1 MAAARSPQAHD
12 KRVQKIATDAATKI
26 AADSPLEEDVVV
38 VVEELPPG
46 QSPRT
51 QRSRRAQTAT
61 DGADTMTEMVAQG
74 QKFMAESINRWI
86 DLTSGPFGMPLASGG
101 SFGALLDL
109 RHLTEEGFRLAE
121 ALLAS
126 QKQFALKVVNSFAAT
141 KAA

>member
-12 KRVQKIATDAATKI
+12 KRVQKIAADAATKI

-46 QSPRT
+46 SSART
-51 QRSRRAQTAT
+51 QRSRHVQTAT
-61 DGADTMTEMVAQG
+61 DGAATMTDMVAQG

-86 DLTSGPFGMPLASGG
+86 DLTSGPFGMPLPSGEMLG
-101 SFGALLDL
+101 GLVDL

-121 ALLAS
+121 ELLVS
-126 QKQFALKVVNSFAAT
+126 QSNSR
-141 KAA
+141 